1 MEIEKLDLGS
11 LNIVEEQ
18 KAKLKELLP
27 EVFTEGNKIDFE
39 RLKLT
44 LGEDV
49 DAGKERYGMNWP
61 GKSECFKILQQPSI
75 ATLVPC
81 PEESVNFD
89 TTENL
94 FIEGDNLEVLKLLQK
109 SYLGK
114 IKMIYI
120 DPPYNTGNEFIYPD
134 NYTESLE
141 TYLSYTGQIDD
152 EGRKFSTN
160 TETEGRFHSRWLN
173 MMYPRLFLAKN
184 LLRDDGVIFISI
196 DDNEVDN
203 LKKICNEIFGEENY
217 KGTIVRA
224 TGQTT
229 GQDSGGLGQSF
240 DYIIVYSKNIE
251 TELSGLPL
259 SDDDLKRYE
268 EEDEKGKYALW
279 QLRKTGSNDRR
290 VDRPTMFYSIKDP
303 DGNNVLPIG
312 PTGYES
318 CWRFDLKGYE
328 KLLKEK
334 YIVWK
339 KRIKDEKE
347 HWWPYVKTYLLGKTK
362 RPSPLWTEIEGSKKA
377 SIDLRDLMNNKIF
390 DNPKPIQLI
399 EKIIQIVSV
408 TNNNTAIILD
418 FFAGSCTTAHAV
430 LDLNKEDSG
439 NRNFICV
446 QLPEPTDPNSEAF
459 KAGYKNIADIGK
471 ERIRRVIKKIN
482 NDNKGKLKFEESPI
496 DLGFKVFKLAP
507 SNFKVWNAG
516 VEKNT
521 EAVARLLLDHIHH
534 ISHVSREDAILYEIL
549 LKSGFELSTKI
560 EKMKLAGK
568 IVYSIDEGALMVCL
582 EEKLTKELFRAI
594 AEKNPKRFVCL
605 DKGFQNDDQLKTN
618 AVQTMKDK
626 DVKFRTV

>member
-1 MEIEKLDLGS
+1 MEIEKFDLS
-11 LNIVEEQ
+11 SINIVEGQ
-18 KAKLKELLP
+18 KEKLKELFP
-27 EVFTEGNKIDFE
+27 EVFTEGGKIDFE

-44 LGEDV
+44 LGEEV

-61 GKSECFKILQQPSI
+61 GKSECFKIIQQPSI

-94 FIEGDNLEVLKLLQK
+94 FIEGDNLEVLKLIQK

-120 DPPYNTGNEFIYPD
+120 DPPYNTGKEFIYPD
-134 NYTESLE
+134 NYTESLD
-141 TYLSYTGQIDD
+141 TYLRYTGQIDD

-160 TETEGRFHSRWLN
+160 TETEGRFHSKWLN

-196 DDNEVDN
+196 DDNEVSN
-203 LKKICNEIFGEENY
+203 LRKICDEIFGEENFLGHLVWQSK
-217 KGTIVRA
+217 KGGGGDVKTIV
-224 TGQTT
+224 
-229 GQDSGGLGQSF
+229 SEHE
-240 DYIIVYSKNIE
+240 YIIAYSKMNKETSIGKQLIE
-251 TELSGLPL
+251 AQPLNLS
-259 SDDDLKRYE
+259 
-268 EEDEKGKYALW
+268 DEKGPY
-279 QLRKTGSNDRR
+279 RKGRELNKWGAGSART
-290 VDRPTMFYSIKDP
+290 DRPTMYFSIPGPNGEDVYP
-303 DGNNVLPIG
+303 IRNDGSEG
-312 PTGYES
+312 R
-318 CWRFDLKGYE
+318 WRLGKQSLMQIVTNGNAFFEKRSDGTYIVYE
-328 KLLKEK
+328 KIRTDEPRQKSYRTLLIDVGTAADGTAILKELFN
-334 YIVWK
+334 K
-339 KRIKDEKE
+339 K
-347 HWWPYVKTYLLGKTK
+347 
-362 RPSPLWTEIEGSKKA
+362 SP
-377 SIDLRDLMNNKIF
+377 F
-390 DNPKPIQLI
+390 DFPKPIKLI
-399 EKIIQIVSV
+399 QKLLEIALTDDECIV
-408 TNNNTAIILD
+408 ID
-418 FFAGSCTTAHAV
+418 FFAGSATTAHAV
-430 LDLNKEDSG
+430 LDLNYEDSG
-439 NRNFICV
+439 NRKFICV
-446 QLPEPTDPNSEAF
+446 QLPEPTEPNSDAY
-459 KAGYKNIADIGK
+459 KAGYKTIADIGK
-471 ERIRRVIKKIN
+471 ERLRRVINKIN
-482 NDNKGKLKFEESPI
+482 HENKDKLKFEENTI

-507 SNFKVWNAG
+507 SNFKVWNAA

-568 IVYSIDEGALMVCL
+568 IVYSINEGALMVCL

-594 AEKNPKRFVCL
+594 AEKKPERFVCL

>member
-1 MEIEKLDLGS
+1 MEIEKLDLS
-11 LNIVEEQ
+11 SMNIVEEQ
-18 KAKLKELLP
+18 KAKLKKLFP
-27 EVFTEGNKIDFE
+27 EVFTEGRKIDFE
-39 RLKLT
+39 RLKAT

-49 DAGKERYGMNWP
+49 DSGKERYGMNWP
-61 GKSECFKILQQPSI
+61 GKGECFKTIQQPSI

-160 TETEGRFHSRWLN
+160 TETEGRFHSKWLN

-203 LKKICNEIFGEENY
+203 LKKVCNEIFGEENY

-240 DYIIVYSKNIE
+240 DYIFVYSKNIA

-290 VDRPTMFYSIKDP
+290 EDRPTMFFKIKDP
-303 DGNNVLPIG
+303 DGEDVLPIG

-318 CWRFDLKGYE
+318 CWRFDRKGYE
-328 KLLKEK
+328 KLLKEN

-339 KRIKDEKE
+339 KRIRNEKE

-362 RPSPLWTEIEGSKKA
+362 RPSPLWTDIEGSKKA

-399 EKIIQIVSV
+399 SKIIQILSEL
-408 TNNNTAIILD
+408 NNNTEIVLD

-430 LDLNKEDSG
+430 LDLNQEDNG
-439 NRNFICV
+439 NRKFICV

-459 KAGYKNIADIGK
+459 KAGYKTIAGIGK

-482 NDNKGKLKFEESPI
+482 DENKGKLKFEENSI

-507 SNFKVWNAG
+507 SNIKAWNAN
-516 VEKNT
+516 VEKNP
-521 EAVARLLLDHIHH
+521 EAVQQQLFDYIDH
-534 ISHVSREDAILYEIL
+534 ISHVSREEALLYEIL
-549 LKSGFELSTKI
+549 LKSGFELSTKV
-560 EKMKLAGK
+560 EKLDLAGK
-568 IVYSIDEGALMVCL
+568 AVYNVAEGGILVCL
-582 EEKLTKELFRAI
+582 EKNLTKDLFRAI
-594 AEKNPKRFVCL
+594 AEKRPARCVCL
-605 DKGFQNDDQLKTN
+605 DRGFQNDDQLKTN

-626 DVKFRTV
+626 GVEFRTV

>member
-1 MEIEKLDLGS
+1 MEIEKFDLS
-11 LNIVEEQ
+11 SMNIVEEQ
-18 KAKLKELLP
+18 KEKLKELFP
-27 EVFTEGNKIDFE
+27 EVFTEVGKIDFE

-61 GKSECFKILQQPSI
+61 GKAECFKILQQPSI
-75 ATLVPC
+75 ATLIPC
-81 PEESVNFD
+81 PEESIDFE

-160 TETEGRFHSRWLN
+160 TETDGRFHSKWLN

-184 LLRDDGVIFISI
+184 LLDEDGAIIVSI
-196 DDNEVDN
+196 DDNEVNN
-203 LKKICNEIFGEENY
+203 LKSLINEIFGEENF
-217 KGTIVRA
+217 IAQVIW
-224 TGQTT
+224 Q
-229 GQDSGGLGQSF
+229 
-240 DYIIVYSKNIE
+240 
-251 TELSGLPL
+251 
-259 SDDDLKRYE
+259 KRYTRSNNTDNFTSVIE
-268 EEDEKGKYALW
+268 YLLIYGKSSNFKVNLLDRTEDANARFSNPDNDPRGPWKPIPFLNQVSPEKRPNLCYPIVNPYTGKVTNPTAKAWRNEKKIYEKYLKEGRFWWGINKDKAVPDIKRYLSEVKSGITPINLWEHKYAGNTDDAN
-279 QLRKTGSNDRR
+279 RE
-290 VDRPTMFYSIKDP
+290 IKELFGD
-303 DGNNVLPIG
+303 
-312 PTGYES
+312 
-318 CWRFDLKGYE
+318 
-328 KLLKEK
+328 
-334 YIVWK
+334 
-339 KRIKDEKE
+339 
-347 HWWPYVKTYLLGKTK
+347 
-362 RPSPLWTEIEGSKKA
+362 
-377 SIDLRDLMNNKIF
+377 KIF
-390 DNPKPIQLI
+390 DTPKPSLLI
-399 EKIIQIVSV
+399 KRVIEHICDDDSIII
-408 TNNNTAIILD
+408 D

-430 LDLNKEDSG
+430 LDLNHEDNG
-439 NRNFICV
+439 NRKFICV
-446 QLPEPTDPNSEAF
+446 QLPEPCDEKSEAY
-459 KAGYKNIADIGK
+459 KAGYKTITDIGK

-482 NDNKGKLKFEESPI
+482 TEDKGKLNFEENHI

-507 SNFKVWNAG
+507 SNFKVWNAA

-549 LKSGFELSTKI
+549 LKSGFELSTKV
-560 EKMKLAGK
+560 EKLDLAGK
-568 IVYSIDEGALMVCL
+568 TVYSIAEGALLVCL
-582 EEKLTKELFRAI
+582 EKNLTKELFRAI
-594 AEKNPKRFVCL
+594 AEKKPARCVCL

-626 DVKFRTV
+626 SVEFRTV